1 MKTLLEIADILKS
14 KNCIYILTH
23 RYPDGDTLGSAYAL
37 CRALQLIG
45 KKCKVLCHDEIPS
58 KLRFMNDYVKHEEF
72 DPEYIISTDVADIK
86 LLGDKLSVYSDKI
99 NMCIDHHMSNKS
111 YADITFVDAMS
122 AATAEIIY
130 ELIQSLGAPI
140 DEETATC
147 LYVGISTDTGCFKH
161 SNTTAKTHKIAYEL
175 INKNINLSKI
185 NSELFEKKSKETLS
199 VEYMVYNTLE
209 YFFKGKC
216 AVIRLTQNML
226 DSVGINDNELEGIAS
241 IPRQID
247 GVKIGITIREKKPN
261 LFKISVRTTEDI
273 NAIEICETFGGGG
286 HPRTGGCII
295 EGELE
300 EVKEKLLSVIKN
312 KYGW

>member
-23 RYPDGDTLGSAYAL
+23 QYPDGDTLGSAYAL
-37 CRALQLIG
+37 CRALQLIE
-45 KKCKVLCHDEIPS
+45 KKCKVLCHDPIPS
-58 KLRFMNDYVKHEEF
+58 KFCFMNEYVKQEDF

-86 LLGDKLSVYSDKI
+86 LLGEKLLIYSDKI
-99 NMCIDHHMSNKS
+99 NMCIDHHMSNNS

-130 ELIQSLGAPI
+130 EIIQNMGMPI
-140 DEETATC
+140 DEETASC
-147 LYVGISTDTGCFKH
+147 LYVGISTDTGCFKY

-175 INKNINLSKI
+175 INKNINLAKI
-185 NSELFEKKSKETLS
+185 NSELFEKKSKEALS

-209 YFFKGKC
+209 YFFRGKC
-216 AVIRLTQNML
+216 AVIKLMQSML
-226 DSVGINDNELEGIAS
+226 NSAGISDNELEGIAS

-247 GVKIGITIREKKPN
+247 GVKIGITIREKKSN

-273 NAIEICETFGGGG
+273 NAIEICKIFGGGG
-286 HPRTGGCII
+286 HPRTGGCNI
-295 EGELE
+295 EGEFE
-300 EVKEKLLSVIKN
+300 EVKEKLLKTVKN
-312 KYGW
+312 KCGW

>member
-58 KLRFMNDYVKHEEF
+58 KFRFMNDYVKYEEF

-86 LLGDKLSVYSDKI
+86 LLGDKLLAYSDKI

-111 YADITFVDAMS
+111 YADIAFVDAMA
-122 AATAEIIY
+122 AATAEIVY
-130 ELIQSLGAPI
+130 ELIQNLGVPI
-140 DEETATC
+140 DKEIASC
-147 LYVGISTDTGCFKH
+147 LYIGISTDTGCFKY

-185 NSELFEKKSKETLS
+185 NSELFEKKSKEALS
-199 VEYMVYNTLE
+199 VEYMVYSTLE

-216 AVIRLTQNML
+216 AIIRLMQSML
-226 DSVGINDNELEGIAS
+226 DKAGINDNELEGIAS

-247 GVKIGITIREKKPN
+247 GVKIGITIREKKSN
-261 LFKISVRTTEDI
+261 LFKVSVRTTEDI
-273 NAIEICETFGGGG
+273 NAIEICEAFGGGG
-286 HPRTGGCII
+286 HPRTGGCTI
-295 EGELE
+295 EDDLE
-300 EVKEKLLSVIKN
+300 NVKERLLTVIKN